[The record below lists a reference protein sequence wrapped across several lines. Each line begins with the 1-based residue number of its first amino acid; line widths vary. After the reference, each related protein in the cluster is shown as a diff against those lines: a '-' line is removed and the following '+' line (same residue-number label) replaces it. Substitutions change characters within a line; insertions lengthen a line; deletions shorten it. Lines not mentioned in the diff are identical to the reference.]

1 MVVALKRAFLL
12 TTNQMK
18 RLLLIPLSIVALGM
32 PAMANPKLA
41 AETYCAL
48 LTAGG
53 SVKKAENAAKDIL
66 VNYRLQSTT
75 RGMSVGW
82 LDPLGAAFASREDYP
97 ATKAFIY
104 VTCGELHMERNLY
117 EKNGEY
123 KNMRDKYNELVKI
136 EPKTEEQKIEIVK
149 LETLMKEM
157 RDKKKAKD
165 IGG

>member
-1 MVVALKRAFLL
+1 
-12 TTNQMK
+12 MK
-18 RLLLIPLSIVALGM
+18 RVLFIPVVIAAFAS
-32 PAMANPKLA
+32 PAFANPKLA
-41 AETYCAL
+41 AETYCAV

-53 SVKKAENAAKDIL
+53 SVKKAENAAKEIL

-82 LDPLGAAFASREDYP
+82 LDPLGAAIASRDDYP

-104 VTCGELHMERNLY
+104 VGCGDLHMERHLY

-123 KNMRDKYNELVKI
+123 KEMRDKYNEMVKI
-136 EPKTEEQKIEIVK
+136 EPKTEEQKMEIEK
-149 LETLMKEM
+149 LEIKMKEM